1 MPVTKLT
8 ISLPEDLAENIR
20 AEAEAEGTTVSAWL
34 AERARRSLLLAQRKA
49 AVADYE
55 AEFGKITD
63 EEIEEARRWAG
74 RSTPAP

>member
-20 AEAEAEGTTVSAWL
+20 AEAEAEDVPCPAGIAGRVRRSHLL
-34 AERARRSLLLAQRKA
+34 AERKA
-49 AVADYE
+49 ALADYE
-55 AEFGKITD
+55 AEFGEITD